1 MLCRKTY
8 NCVKRER
15 TSEGEV
21 NRFDRSQCLRC
32 KHRCK
37 HPLVLRPRKPET
49 PQHARTGGHRILPE
63 WFNRAAFPRVLYVE
77 GMPAIMFR
85 CPNTG
90 RHVHEWFAD
99 DAEYGDDTYHSVT
112 CLACQQVRM
121 VNPTTGKVLGVEE
134 E

>member
-1 MLCRKTY
+1 M
-8 NCVKRER
+8 
-15 TSEGEV
+15 
-21 NRFDRSQCLRC
+21 
-32 KHRCK
+32 
-37 HPLVLRPRKPET
+37 
-49 PQHARTGGHRILPE
+49 
-63 WFNRAAFPRVLYVE
+63 LYVE
-77 GMPAIMFR
+77 DMPAIMFR

-112 CLACQQVRM
+112 CLACQQVHM